1 MVSQFFQLKE
11 RQTSIKI
18 EVVAGATTF
27 LTMAYII
34 FVNPAVLSEAGMDQ
48 KALIAVTC
56 MVTAIATLIVGTFA
70 NAPIAMAP
78 GMGLNAFFAYLVG
91 SGKMD
96 WQTALGVVF
105 LSGLFFLILT
115 LLGLRKRIVGAI
127 PASLISAIAV
137 GIGLFI
143 TFIGLKNLGI
153 VVKDENTFVS
163 AGPLTLTVLIGL
175 FGLLVMIFFEMRG
188 IKGSLLIGIAF
199 SSVLAVVFGYVD
211 KPVAI
216 VSVPSLPHFGNISGS
231 IIDALGSN
239 GLLWGMWTILLLA
252 TLVMLVLALRDVAG
266 WRSATGFLVLCVI
279 MGILGYYKTGPIE
292 LLAPHF
298 GLTFSLD
305 IFEALKW
312 SFFAT
317 IFTLMFVDMFDSIGT
332 LVVCCHQANMV
343 DENNRIKGL
352 DRLLGIDAIA
362 TMIGA
367 LLGTSTTT
375 AYIESAAGI
384 EQGGRTGLTSIV
396 TGVLFLLAL
405 LFVPIVGIVPEYAT
419 APALIMVGLFMMKE
433 VKKIDFT
440 NLEEAFPAF
449 IIMVMIALSY
459 SISTGLAFGFIS
471 FALIKLVSGKTKDI
485 KPAMWGIAILSILFL
500 TLDRLPN
507 IITWLKNLT

>member
-1 MVSQFFQLKE
+1 MIKKYFELREK
-11 RQTSIKI
+11 QTTVKI
-18 EVVAGATTF
+18 EFVAGLTTF

-34 FVNPAVLSEAGMDQ
+34 FVNPTILSSTGMD
-48 KALIAVTC
+48 KEALIAVTC
-56 MVTAIATLIVGTFA
+56 IVTAIATLIVGVFA
-70 NAPIAMAP
+70 KAPIAMAP

-127 PASLISAIAV
+127 PPSLISAIAV

-143 TFIGLKNLGI
+143 TFIGLKNIGI
-153 VVKDENTFVS
+153 VVRDEHTFVS

-175 FGLLVMIFFEMRG
+175 FGLLVMIFFEMKKITG
-188 IKGSLLIGIAF
+188 GLIIGI
-199 SSVLAVVFGYVD
+199 LASTALAAVFKKIEMPQQFISLHLNVQ
-211 KPVAI
+211 AI
-216 VSVPSLPHFGNISGS
+216 SFQLN
-231 IIDALGSN
+231 
-239 GLLWGMWTILLLA
+239 
-252 TLVMLVLALRDVAG
+252 
-266 WRSATGFLVLCVI
+266 
-279 MGILGYYKTGPIE
+279 ILG
-292 LLAPHF
+292 
-298 GLTFSLD
+298 
-305 IFEALKW
+305 ALKW

-317 IFTLMFVDMFDSIGT
+317 IFTLMFIDMFDSIGT
-332 LVVCCHQANMV
+332 LVACCHQANMV
-343 DENNRIKGL
+343 DENNKIKGL

-384 EQGGRTGLTSIV
+384 EQGGRTGLTSII
-396 TGVLFLLAL
+396 TGGLFLLAL

-485 KPAMWGIAILSILFL
+485 KPAMWIIVILSILFL
-500 TLDRLPN
+500 TLDSG
-507 IITWLKNLT
+507 ILTDPI